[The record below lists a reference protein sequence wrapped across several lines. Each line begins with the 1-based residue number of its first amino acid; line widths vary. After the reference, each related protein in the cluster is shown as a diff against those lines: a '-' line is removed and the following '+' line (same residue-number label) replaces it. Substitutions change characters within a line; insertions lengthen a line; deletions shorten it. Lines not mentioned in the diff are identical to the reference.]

1 MFGAKHKILTLFGF
15 DVHVDASWIL
25 LALLVSWSFAKGVF
39 PAELPGL
46 MSVNYWLMG
55 VGAAIGLFAS
65 IIFHELS
72 HSLVARRYGI
82 QMKGITLFIFGG
94 VAEMENEPPSAR
106 SEFNMAIAGPIAS
119 LVIGAFCKVV
129 AAVTVA
135 LPQLS
140 VVFAHL
146 AFINIAL
153 AIFNMIP
160 AFPLDGGRAL
170 RAFLWGRHKDLMR
183 ATRTAAK
190 LGQLLGFGL
199 MGLGVLF
206 LLGGGGIGAL
216 WWGLIGL
223 FVNMLARAEYSRLQA
238 RSILGE
244 LSVRDLMSYPVEV
257 VDVQMPI
264 SEFLDRHVYH
274 SFHDLYPVVDQGRL
288 CGAVTVRALSA
299 VPKDQWAATAVE
311 TVMTKMSAENW
322 VPPEMSAMEALKRLQ
337 SNGAS
342 RLLVMDE
349 GKLVGILV
357 LKDLMKPLSIHAVV
371 DGD

>member
-15 DVHVDASWIL
+15 DVHVDASWIF

-46 MSVNYWLMG
+46 TSANYWLMG
-55 VGAAIGLFAS
+55 IGAAIGLFAS
-65 IIFHELS
+65 IILHELS

-82 QMKGITLFIFGG
+82 QMRGITLFIFGG

-119 LVIGAFCKVV
+119 LIIGGICK
-129 AAVTVA
+129 AAAAMTAA
-135 LPQLS
+135 LPQIS
-140 VVFAHL
+140 VVFGHL
-146 AFINIAL
+146 AIINIAL

-170 RAFLWGRHKDLMR
+170 RAFLWGRHNDLMR

-190 LGQLLGFGL
+190 LGQLLGLGL
-199 MGLGVLF
+199 IGLGVLF

-238 RSILGE
+238 RNVLGE
-244 LSVRDLMSYPVEV
+244 LSVKDLMSHPVEV
-257 VDVQMPI
+257 VDVQTPI
-264 SEFLDRHVYH
+264 SDFLERHVYH

-299 VPKDQWAATAVE
+299 VPKDQWSATPVE
-311 TVMTKMSAENW
+311 TVMTKVDAANW
-322 VPPEMSAMEALKRLQ
+322 APPEMSAAEALKRLQ

-342 RLLVMDE
+342 RLLVLDQ
-349 GKLVGILV
+349 GNLVGILV

-371 DGD
+371 DEA